1 MTQMSAP
8 ALLTTLVSA
17 WRTLRAE
24 VRERPRRAKSDPLHV
39 GVDLVEVETVA
50 AALALRSERYLDLV
64 YSEAER
70 DDCMTRFGL
79 DASRLAARFAAK
91 EAVMKALGAGGEE
104 LPWRSIHVVRG
115 PKGQP
120 LVQLDEPA
128 AAVAAALDIGRFS
141 LSLSHESRYATAVVV
156 ATR

>member
-1 MTQMSAP
+1 MSEP
-8 ALLTTLVSA
+8 AVLTTLVSA

-24 VRERPRRAKSDPLHV
+24 LRRNPRKANSDPLHV
-39 GVDLVEVETVA
+39 GIDLVDVETVS
-50 AALALRSERYLDLV
+50 AALALRPERYLDLV

-70 DDCMTRFGL
+70 RDCMTRFGL

-91 EAVMKALGAGGEE
+91 EAVMKALCAGGEE

-120 LVQLDEPA
+120 FVQLDEPA
-128 AAVAAALDIGRFS
+128 AALAAALDIGRFS

-156 ATR
+156 ATH